1 MYRHISI
8 IVSAAILALMS
19 HYSGAQDI
27 GSVLESVERNNVQLQ
42 SLRSANEAAKLE
54 TKMQNNLGDPSIE
67 YSPFWA
73 KGTDGISSSELVVS
87 YGFDFPTQYVSRSRS
102 GKLQRS
108 ALDEQ
113 YLVERRNVMLQAKK
127 LCLDLVF
134 LSRKQGLLSD
144 RLRNADE
151 LLTLFEKRFGEGDAS
166 AIELNKIRM
175 EKMDVAAALAQV
187 ETDLQSARASLQSMN
202 GGQPVQFTVMEYPL
216 VLPVTD
222 FEAFRDTLMAAE
234 LELRASEAAV
244 RAAEQ
249 EIRVNR
255 QNWLPQL
262 QVGYRRNTALSE
274 ASNGFIVGASFPLFS
289 NRYKSRIANARH
301 TASQYQL
308 NQVQIETESR
318 IRTEY
323 DEMLRLQESLKIYD
337 VSLMEETL
345 EMLRKA
351 VEVGQLSVIEYYTE
365 ADSVYSKLLSLSE
378 MENTYQKLIAD
389 IYRNSL

>member
-1 MYRHISI
+1 MYGYMKIM
-8 IVSAAILALMS
+8 VSAAVLAFIS
-19 HYSGAQDI
+19 YSAGAQDME
-27 GSVLESVERNNVQLQ
+27 SVLESVERNNVQLQ
-42 SLRSANEAAKLE
+42 SLRAANDAAKLE

-87 YGFDFPTQYVSRSRS
+87 YGFDFPMQYVSRSRA
-102 GKLQRS
+102 GKLQRY
-108 ALDEQ
+108 AIDGQ
-113 YLVERRNVMLQAKK
+113 YQVERRNVLLQAKK
-127 LCLDLVF
+127 LCLDIVF
-134 LSRKQGLLSD
+134 LSRKRELLSD
-144 RLRNADE
+144 RLGNADE
-151 LLTLFEKRFGEGDAS
+151 LLSVFNRRFSEGDAS

-175 EKMDVAAALAQV
+175 EKMDVAAALVQV
-187 ETDLQSARASLQSMN
+187 ETDLQTAMASLRTMN
-202 GGQPVQFTVMEYPL
+202 GGLPVQFDAMEYPRTM
-216 VLPVTD
+216 PVTD
-222 FEAFRDTLMAAE
+222 FETFRDTLMAAE
-234 LELRASEAAV
+234 LELKASEADV

-301 TASQYQL
+301 TASQYRF
-308 NQVQIETESR
+308 NQVQIETEAR

-323 DEMLRLQESLKIYD
+323 DEMMRLQEALGIYD
-337 VSLMEETL
+337 VALMEETL
-345 EMLRKA
+345 EMLGKA
-351 VEVGQLSVIEYYTE
+351 VEAGQLSVIEYYTE
-365 ADSVYSKLLSLSE
+365 ADSIYSKLLSLSE

>member
-1 MYRHISI
+1 M
-8 IVSAAILALMS
+8 VSAAVLAFIS
-19 HYSGAQDI
+19 YSAGAQDME
-27 GSVLESVERNNVQLQ
+27 SVLESVERNNVQLQ
-42 SLRSANEAAKLE
+42 SLRAANDAAKLE

-87 YGFDFPTQYVSRSRS
+87 YGFDFPMQYVSRSRA
-102 GKLQRS
+102 GKLQRY
-108 ALDEQ
+108 AIDGQ
-113 YLVERRNVMLQAKK
+113 YQVERRNVLLQAKK
-127 LCLDLVF
+127 LCLDIVF
-134 LSRKQGLLSD
+134 LSRKRELLSD
-144 RLRNADE
+144 RLGNADE
-151 LLTLFEKRFGEGDAS
+151 LLSVFNRRFSEGDAS

-175 EKMDVAAALAQV
+175 EKMDVAAALVQV
-187 ETDLQSARASLQSMN
+187 ETDLQTAMASLRTMN
-202 GGQPVQFTVMEYPL
+202 GGLPVQFDAMEYPRTM
-216 VLPVTD
+216 PVTD
-222 FEAFRDTLMAAE
+222 FETFRDTLMAAE
-234 LELRASEAAV
+234 LELKASEADV

-301 TASQYQL
+301 TASQYRF
-308 NQVQIETESR
+308 NQVQIETEAR

-323 DEMLRLQESLKIYD
+323 DEMMRLQDALGIYD
-337 VSLMEETL
+337 VALMEETL
-345 EMLRKA
+345 EMLGKA
-351 VEVGQLSVIEYYTE
+351 VEAGQLSVIEYYTE
-365 ADSVYSKLLSLSE
+365 ADSIYSKLLSLSE

>member
-1 MYRHISI
+1 M
-8 IVSAAILALMS
+8 VALPVI
-19 HYSGAQDI
+19 SGAQDI
-27 GSVLESVERNNVQLQ
+27 DAVLSAIERNNVELQ
-42 SLRSANEAAKLE
+42 SLRQEAEAARYE
-54 TKMQNNLGDPSIE
+54 TRMQNNLGDPTIE

-87 YGFDFPTQYVSRSRS
+87 YGFDFPTQYASRSKA
-102 GKLQRS
+102 GKMQREVI
-108 ALDEQ
+108 DRQ
-113 YLVERRNVMLQAKK
+113 YLVARRDLMLRAKTM
-127 LCLDLVF
+127 CLDLVC
-134 LSRKQGLLSD
+134 LHRKQELLSD
-144 RLRNADE
+144 RLENADG
-151 LLTLFEKRFGEGDAS
+151 LLALFRTRYEAGDAS

-175 EKMDVAAALAQV
+175 EKMDVAAALVQV
-187 ETDLQSARASLQSMN
+187 ETDLQTAMASLRTMN
-202 GGQPVQFTVMEYPL
+202 GGRPVQFDAMEYPRTM
-216 VLPVTD
+216 PVTD
-222 FEAFRDTLMAAE
+222 FETFRDTLMAAE
-234 LELRASEAAV
+234 LELKASEADV

-301 TASQYQL
+301 TASQYRF
-308 NQVQIETESR
+308 NQVQIETEAR

-323 DEMLRLQESLKIYD
+323 DEMMRLQEALGIYD

-345 EMLRKA
+345 EMLGKA
-351 VEVGQLSVIEYYTE
+351 VEAGQLSVIEYYTE
-365 ADSVYSKLLSLSE
+365 ADSIYSKLLSLSE

>member
-1 MYRHISI
+1 MYRHINI
-8 IVSAAILALMS
+8 IISATVLAFIS
-19 HYSGAQDI
+19 YSAGAQDME
-27 GSVLESVERNNVQLQ
+27 SVLESVERNNVQLQ
-42 SLRSANEAAKLE
+42 SLRAANDAAKLE

-87 YGFDFPTQYVSRSRS
+87 YGFDFPMQYVSRSRA
-102 GKLQRS
+102 GKLQRY
-108 ALDEQ
+108 AIDGQ
-113 YLVERRNVMLQAKK
+113 YQVERRNVLLQAKK
-127 LCLDLVF
+127 LCLDIVF
-134 LSRKQGLLSD
+134 LSRKRELLSD
-144 RLRNADE
+144 RLGNADE
-151 LLTLFEKRFGEGDAS
+151 LLSVFNRRFSEGDAS

-175 EKMDVAAALAQV
+175 EKMDVAAALVQV
-187 ETDLQSARASLQSMN
+187 ETDLQTAMASLRTMN
-202 GGQPVQFTVMEYPL
+202 GGLPVQFDAMEYPRTM
-216 VLPVTD
+216 PVTD
-222 FEAFRDTLMAAE
+222 FETFRDTLMAAE
-234 LELRASEAAV
+234 LELKASEADV

-301 TASQYQL
+301 TASQYRF
-308 NQVQIETESR
+308 NQVQIETEAR

-323 DEMLRLQESLKIYD
+323 DEMMRLQEALGIYD
-337 VSLMEETL
+337 VALMEETL
-345 EMLRKA
+345 EMLGKA
-351 VEVGQLSVIEYYTE
+351 VEAGQLSVIEYYTE
-365 ADSVYSKLLSLSE
+365 ADSIYSKLLSLSE

>member
-1 MYRHISI
+1 MYRHINI
-8 IVSAAILALMS
+8 IISATVLAFISYSAA
-19 HYSGAQDI
+19 AQDME
-27 GSVLESVERNNVQLQ
+27 SVLESIERNNVQLQ
-42 SLRSANEAAKLE
+42 SLRAANDAAKLE

-87 YGFDFPTQYVSRSRS
+87 YGFDFPTQYVSRSRA

-108 ALDEQ
+108 AIDGQ
-113 YLVERRNVMLQAKK
+113 YQVERRNVLLQAKK
-127 LCLDLVF
+127 LCLDIVF
-134 LSRKQGLLSD
+134 LSRKRELLSD
-144 RLRNADE
+144 RLGNADE
-151 LLTLFEKRFGEGDAS
+151 LLSVFSRRFSEGDAS

-175 EKMDVAAALAQV
+175 EKMDVAAALVQV
-187 ETDLQSARASLQSMN
+187 ETDLQTAMESLRAMN
-202 GGQPVQFTVMEYPL
+202 GGRPVQFDAMEYPRTM
-216 VLPVTD
+216 PVTD
-222 FEAFRDTLMAAE
+222 FETFRDTLMAAE
-234 LELRASEAAV
+234 LELKASEADV

-301 TASQYQL
+301 TASQYRF
-308 NQVQIETESR
+308 NQVQIETEAR

-323 DEMLRLQESLKIYD
+323 DEMMRLQEALGIYD
-337 VSLMEETL
+337 VALMEETL
-345 EMLRKA
+345 EMLGKA
-351 VEVGQLSVIEYYTE
+351 VEAGQLSVIEYYTE
-365 ADSVYSKLLSLSE
+365 ADSIYSKLLSLSE

>member
-1 MYRHISI
+1 M
-8 IVSAAILALMS
+8 VSAAVLAFIS
-19 HYSGAQDI
+19 YSAGAQDME
-27 GSVLESVERNNVQLQ
+27 SVLESVERNNVQLQ
-42 SLRSANEAAKLE
+42 SLRAANDAAKLE

-87 YGFDFPTQYVSRSRS
+87 YGFDFPMQYVSRSRA
-102 GKLQRS
+102 GKLQRY
-108 ALDEQ
+108 AIDGQ
-113 YLVERRNVMLQAKK
+113 YQVERRNVLLQAKK
-127 LCLDLVF
+127 LCLDIVF
-134 LSRKQGLLSD
+134 LSRKRELLSD
-144 RLRNADE
+144 RLGNADE
-151 LLTLFEKRFGEGDAS
+151 LLSVFNRRFSEGDAS

-175 EKMDVAAALAQV
+175 EKMDVAAALVQV
-187 ETDLQSARASLQSMN
+187 ETDLQTAMASLRTMN
-202 GGQPVQFTVMEYPL
+202 GGLPVQFDAMEYPRTM
-216 VLPVTD
+216 PVTD
-222 FEAFRDTLMAAE
+222 FETFRDTLMAAE
-234 LELRASEAAV
+234 LELKASEADV

-289 NRYKSRIANARH
+289 NRYKSRIAHARH
-301 TASQYQL
+301 TASQYRF
-308 NQVQIETESR
+308 NQVQIETEAR

-323 DEMLRLQESLKIYD
+323 DEMMRLQEALGIYD
-337 VSLMEETL
+337 VALMEETL
-345 EMLRKA
+345 EMLGKA
-351 VEVGQLSVIEYYTE
+351 VEAGQLSVIEYYTE
-365 ADSVYSKLLSLSE
+365 ADSIYSKLLSLSE

>member
-1 MYRHISI
+1 M
-8 IVSAAILALMS
+8 VSAAVLAFIS
-19 HYSGAQDI
+19 YSAGAQDME
-27 GSVLESVERNNVQLQ
+27 SVLESVERNNVQLQ
-42 SLRSANEAAKLE
+42 SLRAANDAAKLE

-102 GKLQRS
+102 GKLQRC

-113 YLVERRNVMLQAKK
+113 YLVERRNVLLQAKK
-127 LCLDLVF
+127 LCLDVVF
-134 LSRKQGLLSD
+134 LTRKRELLSD
-144 RLRNADE
+144 RLGNADE
-151 LLTLFEKRFGEGDAS
+151 LLSVFSRRFSEGDAS

-175 EKMDVAAALAQV
+175 EKMDVAAALVQV
-187 ETDLQSARASLQSMN
+187 ETDLQTAMASLRTMN
-202 GGQPVQFTVMEYPL
+202 GGLPVQFDAMEYPRTM
-216 VLPVTD
+216 PVTD
-222 FEAFRDTLMAAE
+222 FETFRDTLMAAE
-234 LELRASEAAV
+234 LELKASEADV

-301 TASQYQL
+301 TASQYRF
-308 NQVQIETESR
+308 NQVQIETEAR

-323 DEMLRLQESLKIYD
+323 DEMMRLQEALGIYD
-337 VSLMEETL
+337 VALMEETL
-345 EMLRKA
+345 EMLGKA
-351 VEVGQLSVIEYYTE
+351 VEAGQLSVIEYYTE
-365 ADSVYSKLLSLSE
+365 ADSIYSKLLSLSE

>member
-1 MYRHISI
+1 MYGYMKIM
-8 IVSAAILALMS
+8 VSAAVLAFIS
-19 HYSGAQDI
+19 YSAAAQDME
-27 GSVLESVERNNVQLQ
+27 SVLESVERNNVQLQ
-42 SLRSANEAAKLE
+42 SLRAANDAAKLE

-87 YGFDFPTQYVSRSRS
+87 YGFDFPTQYVSRSRA

-108 ALDEQ
+108 AIDGQ
-113 YLVERRNVMLQAKK
+113 YQVERRNVLLQAKK
-127 LCLDLVF
+127 LCLDIVF
-134 LSRKQGLLSD
+134 LSRKRELLSD
-144 RLRNADE
+144 RLGNADE
-151 LLTLFEKRFGEGDAS
+151 LLSVFSRRFSEGDAS

-175 EKMDVAAALAQV
+175 EKMDVAAALVQV
-187 ETDLQSARASLQSMN
+187 ETDLQTAMASLRTKN
-202 GGQPVQFTVMEYPL
+202 GGLPVQFDAMEYPRTM
-216 VLPVTD
+216 PVTD
-222 FEAFRDTLMAAE
+222 FETFRDTLMAAE
-234 LELRASEAAV
+234 LELKASEADV

-301 TASQYQL
+301 TASQYRF
-308 NQVQIETESR
+308 NQVQIETEAR

-323 DEMLRLQESLKIYD
+323 DEMMRLQEALGIYD
-337 VSLMEETL
+337 VALMEETL
-345 EMLRKA
+345 EMLGKA
-351 VEVGQLSVIEYYTE
+351 VEAGQLSVIEYYTE
-365 ADSVYSKLLSLSE
+365 ADSIYSKLLSLSE

>member
-1 MYRHISI
+1 M
-8 IVSAAILALMS
+8 VSAAVLAFIS
-19 HYSGAQDI
+19 YSAGAQDME
-27 GSVLESVERNNVQLQ
+27 SVLESVERNNVQLQ
-42 SLRSANEAAKLE
+42 SLRAANDAAKLE

-87 YGFDFPTQYVSRSRS
+87 YGFDFPMQYVSRSRA
-102 GKLQRS
+102 GKLQRY
-108 ALDEQ
+108 AIDGQ
-113 YLVERRNVMLQAKK
+113 YQVERRNVLLQAKK
-127 LCLDLVF
+127 LCLDIVF
-134 LSRKQGLLSD
+134 LSRKRELLSD
-144 RLRNADE
+144 RLGNADE
-151 LLTLFEKRFGEGDAS
+151 LLSVFNRRFSEGDAS

-175 EKMDVAAALAQV
+175 EKMDVAAALVQV
-187 ETDLQSARASLQSMN
+187 ETDLQTAMASLRTMN
-202 GGQPVQFTVMEYPL
+202 GGLPVQFDAMEYPRTM
-216 VLPVTD
+216 PVTD
-222 FEAFRDTLMAAE
+222 FETFRDTLMAAE
-234 LELRASEAAV
+234 LELKASEADV

-301 TASQYQL
+301 TASQYRF
-308 NQVQIETESR
+308 NQVQIETEAR

-323 DEMLRLQESLKIYD
+323 DEMMRLQEALGIYD
-337 VSLMEETL
+337 VALMEETL
-345 EMLRKA
+345 EMLGKA
-351 VEVGQLSVIEYYTE
+351 VEAGQLSVIEYYTE
-365 ADSVYSKLLSLSE
+365 ADSIYSKLLSLSE

>member
-1 MYRHISI
+1 M
-8 IVSAAILALMS
+8 VSAAVLAFIS
-19 HYSGAQDI
+19 YSAGAQDME
-27 GSVLESVERNNVQLQ
+27 SVLESVERNNVQLQ
-42 SLRSANEAAKLE
+42 SLRAANDAAKLE

-73 KGTDGISSSELVVS
+73 KGTDGVSSSELVVS
-87 YGFDFPTQYVSRSRS
+87 YGFDFPMQYVSRSRA
-102 GKLQRS
+102 GKLQRY
-108 ALDEQ
+108 AIDGQ
-113 YLVERRNVMLQAKK
+113 YQVERRNVLLQAKK
-127 LCLDLVF
+127 LCLDIVF
-134 LSRKQGLLSD
+134 LSRKRELLSD
-144 RLRNADE
+144 RLGNADE
-151 LLTLFEKRFGEGDAS
+151 LLSVFNRRFSEGDAS

-175 EKMDVAAALAQV
+175 EKMDVAAALVQV
-187 ETDLQSARASLQSMN
+187 ETDLQTAMASLRTMN
-202 GGQPVQFTVMEYPL
+202 GGLPVQFDAMEYPRTM
-216 VLPVTD
+216 PVTD
-222 FEAFRDTLMAAE
+222 FETFRDTLMAAE
-234 LELRASEAAV
+234 LELKASEADV

-301 TASQYQL
+301 TASQYRF
-308 NQVQIETESR
+308 NQVQIETEAR

-323 DEMLRLQESLKIYD
+323 DEMMRLQEALGIYD
-337 VSLMEETL
+337 VALMEETL
-345 EMLRKA
+345 EMLGKA
-351 VEVGQLSVIEYYTE
+351 VEAGQLSVIEYYTE
-365 ADSVYSKLLSLSE
+365 ADSIYSKLLSLSE

>member
-1 MYRHISI
+1 MYRHINI
-8 IVSAAILALMS
+8 IISAAVLAFIS
-19 HYSGAQDI
+19 YSAAAQDME
-27 GSVLESVERNNVQLQ
+27 SVLESVERNNVQLQ
-42 SLRSANEAAKLE
+42 SLRAANDAAKLE

-87 YGFDFPTQYVSRSRS
+87 YGFDFPTQYVSRSRA

-108 ALDEQ
+108 AIDGQ
-113 YLVERRNVMLQAKK
+113 YQVERRNVLLQAKK
-127 LCLDLVF
+127 LCLDIVF
-134 LSRKQGLLSD
+134 LSRKRELLSD
-144 RLRNADE
+144 RLGNADE
-151 LLTLFEKRFGEGDAS
+151 LLSVFNRRFSEGDAS

-175 EKMDVAAALAQV
+175 EKMDVAAALVQV
-187 ETDLQSARASLQSMN
+187 ETDLQTAMASLRTMN
-202 GGQPVQFTVMEYPL
+202 GGLPVQFDAMEYPRTM
-216 VLPVTD
+216 PVTD
-222 FEAFRDTLMAAE
+222 FETFRDTLMAAE
-234 LELRASEAAV
+234 LELKASEADV

-301 TASQYQL
+301 TASQYRF
-308 NQVQIETESR
+308 NQVQIETEAR

-323 DEMLRLQESLKIYD
+323 DEMMRLQEALGIYD

-345 EMLRKA
+345 EMLGKA
-351 VEVGQLSVIEYYTE
+351 VEAGQLSVIEYYTE
-365 ADSVYSKLLSLSE
+365 ADSIYSKLLSLSE

>member
-1 MYRHISI
+1 MYGYMKIM
-8 IVSAAILALMS
+8 VSAAVLAFIS
-19 HYSGAQDI
+19 YSAAAQDME
-27 GSVLESVERNNVQLQ
+27 SVLESVERNNVQLQ
-42 SLRSANEAAKLE
+42 SLRAANDAAKLE

-87 YGFDFPTQYVSRSRS
+87 YGFDFPTQYVSRSRA

-108 ALDEQ
+108 AIDGQ
-113 YLVERRNVMLQAKK
+113 YQVERRNVLLQAKK
-127 LCLDLVF
+127 LCLDIVF
-134 LSRKQGLLSD
+134 LSRKRELLSD
-144 RLRNADE
+144 RLGNADE
-151 LLTLFEKRFGEGDAS
+151 LLSVFSRRFSEGDAS

-175 EKMDVAAALAQV
+175 EKMDVAAALVQV
-187 ETDLQSARASLQSMN
+187 ETDLQTAMASLRTMN
-202 GGQPVQFTVMEYPL
+202 GGLPVQFDAMEYPRTM
-216 VLPVTD
+216 PVTD
-222 FEAFRDTLMAAE
+222 FETFRDTLMAAE
-234 LELRASEAAV
+234 LELKASEADV

-301 TASQYQL
+301 TASQYRF
-308 NQVQIETESR
+308 NQVQIETEAR

-323 DEMLRLQESLKIYD
+323 DEMMRLQEALGIYD
-337 VSLMEETL
+337 VALMEETL
-345 EMLRKA
+345 EMLGKA
-351 VEVGQLSVIEYYTE
+351 VEAGQLSVIEYYTE
-365 ADSVYSKLLSLSE
+365 ADSIYSKLLSLSE

>member
-1 MYRHISI
+1 MYRHINI
-8 IVSAAILALMS
+8 IISAAIMS
-19 HYSGAQDI
+19 FLPYSAAAQDME
-27 GSVLESVERNNVQLQ
+27 SVLESIERNNVQLQ

-102 GKLQRS
+102 GRLQRS
-108 ALDEQ
+108 ALDGQ
-113 YLVERRNVMLQAKK
+113 YQVERRNVMLGAKN
-127 LCLDLVF
+127 LCLDIVF
-134 LSRKQGLLSD
+134 LSRKHGLLSD

-151 LLTLFEKRFGEGDAS
+151 LLALFEKRFEEGDAS

-187 ETDLQSARASLQSMN
+187 ETDLQTARASLQTMN
-202 GGQPVQFTVMEYPL
+202 GGQPVHFAATEYPRT
-216 VLPVTD
+216 VPVTD
-222 FEAFRDTLMAAE
+222 FETFRDTLMAAE
-234 LELRASEAAV
+234 LELKASEAAV

-301 TASQYQL
+301 TASQYQF
-308 NQVQIETESR
+308 NQVQIETEAR
-318 IRTEY
+318 IRTKY
-323 DEMLRLQESLKIYD
+323 DEMMRLHKALGIYD

-351 VEVGQLSVIEYYTE
+351 VEAGQLSVIEYYTE

-378 MENTYQKLIAD
+378 MENTYQKLLAD

>member
-1 MYRHISI
+1 M
-8 IVSAAILALMS
+8 VALPVI
-19 HYSGAQDI
+19 SGAQDI
-27 GSVLESVERNNVQLQ
+27 DAVLSAIERNNVELQ
-42 SLRSANEAAKLE
+42 SLRQEAEAARYE
-54 TKMQNNLGDPSIE
+54 TRMQNNLGDPTIE

-87 YGFDFPTQYVSRSRS
+87 YGFDFPTQYASRSKA
-102 GKLQRS
+102 GKMQREVI
-108 ALDEQ
+108 DRQ
-113 YLVERRNVMLQAKK
+113 YLVARRDLMLRAKTM
-127 LCLDLVF
+127 CLDLVC
-134 LSRKQGLLSD
+134 LHRKQELLSD
-144 RLRNADE
+144 RLENADG
-151 LLTLFEKRFGEGDAS
+151 LLALFRTRYEAGDAS

-175 EKMDVAAALAQV
+175 EKMDVAAALVQV
-187 ETDLQSARASLQSMN
+187 ETDLQTAMASLRTMN
-202 GGQPVQFTVMEYPL
+202 GGLPVQFDAMEYPRTM
-216 VLPVTD
+216 PVTD
-222 FEAFRDTLMAAE
+222 FETFRDTLMAAE
-234 LELRASEAAV
+234 LELKASEADV

-301 TASQYQL
+301 TASQYQF
-308 NQVQIETESR
+308 NQVQIETEAR
-318 IRTEY
+318 IRTKY
-323 DEMLRLQESLKIYD
+323 DEMMRLHKALGIYD

-351 VEVGQLSVIEYYTE
+351 VEAGQLSVIEYYTE

-378 MENTYQKLIAD
+378 MENTYQKLLAD

>member
-1 MYRHISI
+1 M
-8 IVSAAILALMS
+8 VSAAVLAFIS
-19 HYSGAQDI
+19 YSAGAQDME
-27 GSVLESVERNNVQLQ
+27 SVLESVERNNVQLQ
-42 SLRSANEAAKLE
+42 SLRAANDAAKLE

-87 YGFDFPTQYVSRSRS
+87 YGFDFPMQYVSRSRA
-102 GKLQRS
+102 GKLQRY
-108 ALDEQ
+108 AIDGQ
-113 YLVERRNVMLQAKK
+113 YQVERRNVLLQAKK
-127 LCLDLVF
+127 LCLDIVF
-134 LSRKQGLLSD
+134 LSRKRELLSD
-144 RLRNADE
+144 RLGNADE
-151 LLTLFEKRFGEGDAS
+151 LLSVFNRRFSEGDAS

-175 EKMDVAAALAQV
+175 EKMDVAAALVQV
-187 ETDLQSARASLQSMN
+187 ETDLQTAMASLRTMN
-202 GGQPVQFTVMEYPL
+202 GGLPVQFDAMEYPRTM
-216 VLPVTD
+216 PVTD
-222 FEAFRDTLMAAE
+222 FETFRDTLMAAE
-234 LELRASEAAV
+234 LELKASEAAV

-301 TASQYQL
+301 TASQYRF
-308 NQVQIETESR
+308 NQVQIETEAR

-323 DEMLRLQESLKIYD
+323 DEMMRLQEALGIYD
-337 VSLMEETL
+337 VALMEETL
-345 EMLRKA
+345 EMLGKA
-351 VEVGQLSVIEYYTE
+351 VEAGQLSVIEYYTE
-365 ADSVYSKLLSLSE
+365 ADSIYSKLLSLSE

>member
-1 MYRHISI
+1 MKIM
-8 IVSAAILALMS
+8 VSAAVLAFIS
-19 HYSGAQDI
+19 YSAGAQDME
-27 GSVLESVERNNVQLQ
+27 SVLESVERNNVQLQ
-42 SLRSANEAAKLE
+42 SLRAANDAAKLE

-87 YGFDFPTQYVSRSRS
+87 YGFDFPMQYVSRSRA
-102 GKLQRS
+102 GKLQRY
-108 ALDEQ
+108 AIDGQ
-113 YLVERRNVMLQAKK
+113 YQVERRNVLLQAKK
-127 LCLDLVF
+127 LCLDIVF
-134 LSRKQGLLSD
+134 LSRKRELLSD
-144 RLRNADE
+144 RLGNADE
-151 LLTLFEKRFGEGDAS
+151 LLSVFNRRFSEGDAS

-175 EKMDVAAALAQV
+175 EKMDVAAALVQV
-187 ETDLQSARASLQSMN
+187 ETDLQTAMASLRTMN
-202 GGQPVQFTVMEYPL
+202 GGLPVQFDAMEYPRTM
-216 VLPVTD
+216 PVTD
-222 FEAFRDTLMAAE
+222 FETFRDTLMAAE
-234 LELRASEAAV
+234 LELKASEADV

-301 TASQYQL
+301 TASQYRF
-308 NQVQIETESR
+308 NQVQIETEAR

-323 DEMLRLQESLKIYD
+323 DEMMRLQEALGIYD
-337 VSLMEETL
+337 VALMEETL
-345 EMLRKA
+345 EMLGKA
-351 VEVGQLSVIEYYTE
+351 VEAGQLSVIEYYTE
-365 ADSVYSKLLSLSE
+365 ADSIYSKLLSLSE

>member
-113 YLVERRNVMLQAKK
+113 YLVERRNVLLQAKK
-127 LCLDLVF
+127 LCLDVVF
-134 LSRKQGLLSD
+134 LTRKQELLSD

-151 LLTLFEKRFGEGDAS
+151 LLALFGKRFGEGDAS

-175 EKMDVAAALAQV
+175 EKMDVAAALAQA

-202 GGQPVQFTVMEYPL
+202 GGQPVLFTVMEYPRE
-216 VLPVTD
+216 LPVTD

-262 QVGYRRNTALSE
+262 QVGYRRNTALNE

-301 TASQYQL
+301 AASQYQF

-318 IRTEY
+318 IRSEY
-323 DEMLRLQESLKIYD
+323 DEMLRLRESLDIYD

-345 EMLRKA
+345 GMLRKA
-351 VEVGQLSVIEYYTE
+351 VEAGQLSVIEYYTE
-365 ADSVYSKLLSLSE
+365 ADAVYSKLLSLSE
-378 MENTYQKLIAD
+378 MENTYQKLVAD

>member
-1 MYRHISI
+1 MKIM
-8 IVSAAILALMS
+8 VSAAVLAFIS
-19 HYSGAQDI
+19 YSAGAQDME
-27 GSVLESVERNNVQLQ
+27 SVLESVERNNVQLQ

-87 YGFDFPTQYVSRSRS
+87 YGFDFPMQYVSRSRA
-102 GKLQRS
+102 GKLQRY
-108 ALDEQ
+108 AIDGQ
-113 YLVERRNVMLQAKK
+113 YQVERRNVLLQAKK
-127 LCLDLVF
+127 LCLDIVF
-134 LSRKQGLLSD
+134 LSRKRELLSD
-144 RLRNADE
+144 RLGNADE
-151 LLTLFEKRFGEGDAS
+151 LLSVFNRRFSEGDAS

-175 EKMDVAAALAQV
+175 EKMDVAAALVQV
-187 ETDLQSARASLQSMN
+187 ETDLQTAMASLRTMN
-202 GGQPVQFTVMEYPL
+202 GGLPVQFDAMEYPRTM
-216 VLPVTD
+216 PVTD
-222 FEAFRDTLMAAE
+222 FETFRDTLMAAE
-234 LELRASEAAV
+234 LELKASEADV

-301 TASQYQL
+301 TASQYRF
-308 NQVQIETESR
+308 NQVQIETEAR

-323 DEMLRLQESLKIYD
+323 DEMMRLQEALGIYD
-337 VSLMEETL
+337 VALMEETL
-345 EMLRKA
+345 EMLGKA
-351 VEVGQLSVIEYYTE
+351 VEAGQLSVIEYYTE
-365 ADSVYSKLLSLSE
+365 ADSIYSKLLSLSE

>member
-1 MYRHISI
+1 MYRHINI
-8 IVSAAILALMS
+8 IISATVLAFISYSAA
-19 HYSGAQDI
+19 AQDME
-27 GSVLESVERNNVQLQ
+27 SVLESVERNNVQLQ
-42 SLRSANEAAKLE
+42 SLRAANDAAKLE

-87 YGFDFPTQYVSRSRS
+87 YGFDFPTQYVSRSRA

-108 ALDEQ
+108 AIDGQ
-113 YLVERRNVMLQAKK
+113 YQVERRNVLLQAKK
-127 LCLDLVF
+127 LCLDIVF
-134 LSRKQGLLSD
+134 LSRKRELLSD
-144 RLRNADE
+144 RLGNADE
-151 LLTLFEKRFGEGDAS
+151 LLSVFNRRFSEGDAS

-175 EKMDVAAALAQV
+175 EKMDVAAALVQV
-187 ETDLQSARASLQSMN
+187 ETDLQTTMASLRTMN
-202 GGQPVQFTVMEYPL
+202 GGLPVQFDAMEYPRTM
-216 VLPVTD
+216 PVTD
-222 FEAFRDTLMAAE
+222 FETFRDTLMAAE
-234 LELRASEAAV
+234 LELKASEADV

-301 TASQYQL
+301 TASQYRF
-308 NQVQIETESR
+308 NQVQIETEAR

-323 DEMLRLQESLKIYD
+323 DEMMRLQEALGIYD
-337 VSLMEETL
+337 VALMEETL
-345 EMLRKA
+345 EMLGKA
-351 VEVGQLSVIEYYTE
+351 VEAGQLSVIEYYTE
-365 ADSVYSKLLSLSE
+365 ADSIYSKLLSLSE

>member
-67 YSPFWA
+67 YSPFWT

-108 ALDEQ
+108 ALDGQ

-234 LELRASEAAV
+234 LELKASEAAV
-244 RAAEQ
+244 RATGQ

-345 EMLRKA
+345 GMLRKA
-351 VEVGQLSVIEYYTE
+351 VEAGQLSVIEYYTE

>member
-1 MYRHISI
+1 MD
-8 IVSAAILALMS
+8 VLLASAFTVVYLL
-19 HYSGAQDI
+19 
-27 GSVLESVERNNVQLQ
+27 VT
-42 SLRSANEAAKLE
+42 LRLCKGLRLTAK
-54 TKMQNNLGDPSIE
+54 N
-67 YSPFWA
+67 
-73 KGTDGISSSELVVS
+73 
-87 YGFDFPTQYVSRSRS
+87 
-102 GKLQRS
+102 
-108 ALDEQ
+108 
-113 YLVERRNVMLQAKK
+113 
-127 LCLDLVF
+127 LCLDIVF
-134 LSRKQGLLSD
+134 LSRKHGLLSD

-151 LLTLFEKRFGEGDAS
+151 LLALFEKRFEEGDAS

-187 ETDLQSARASLQSMN
+187 ETDLQTARASLQTMN
-202 GGQPVQFTVMEYPL
+202 GGQPVHFAATEYPRT
-216 VLPVTD
+216 VPVTD
-222 FEAFRDTLMAAE
+222 FETFRDTLMAAE
-234 LELRASEAAV
+234 LELKASEAAV

-301 TASQYQL
+301 TASQYQF
-308 NQVQIETESR
+308 NQVQIETEAR
-318 IRTEY
+318 IRTKY
-323 DEMLRLQESLKIYD
+323 DEMMRLHKALGIYD

-351 VEVGQLSVIEYYTE
+351 VEAGQLSVIEYYTE

-378 MENTYQKLIAD
+378 MENTYQKLLAD

>member
-1 MYRHISI
+1 MKTSHITLT
-8 IVSAAILALMS
+8 LALVALPVI
-19 HYSGAQDI
+19 SGAQDI
-27 GSVLESVERNNVQLQ
+27 DAVLSAIERNNVELQ
-42 SLRSANEAAKLE
+42 SLRQEAEAARYE
-54 TKMQNNLGDPSIE
+54 TRMQNNLGDPTIE

-87 YGFDFPTQYVSRSRS
+87 YGFDFPTQYASRSKA
-102 GKLQRS
+102 GKMQREVI
-108 ALDEQ
+108 DRQ
-113 YLVERRNVMLQAKK
+113 YLVARRDLMLRAKTM
-127 LCLDLVF
+127 CLDLVC
-134 LSRKQGLLSD
+134 LHRKQELLSD
-144 RLRNADE
+144 RLENADG
-151 LLTLFEKRFGEGDAS
+151 LLALFRTRYEAGDAS

-175 EKMDVAAALAQV
+175 EKMDVAAALVQV
-187 ETDLQSARASLQSMN
+187 ETDLQTAMESLRAMN
-202 GGQPVQFTVMEYPL
+202 GGRPVQFDAMEYPRTM
-216 VLPVTD
+216 PVTD
-222 FEAFRDTLMAAE
+222 FETFRDTLMAAE
-234 LELRASEAAV
+234 LELKASEADV

-301 TASQYQL
+301 TASQYRF
-308 NQVQIETESR
+308 NQVQIETEAR

-323 DEMLRLQESLKIYD
+323 DEMMRLQEALGIYD
-337 VSLMEETL
+337 VALMEETL
-345 EMLRKA
+345 EMLGKA
-351 VEVGQLSVIEYYTE
+351 VEAGQLSVIEYYTE
-365 ADSVYSKLLSLSE
+365 ADSIYSKLLSLSE